1 MYSFTVSDH
10 DNWARIIT
18 IKSIGLPTEEEWEQF
33 KLEYKE
39 IYNTYCTEQYEQIGI
54 IWELTEAEM
63 LPMTWVY
70 QLATI
75 LYNLREHTRSHLIG
89 CGFIIDNYI
98 LQTIIENLLL
108 RVFPITKPF
117 HITPKINEGNE
128 WLLKLF
134 RESAPDSG
142 I

>member
-39 IYNTYCTEQYEQIGI
+39 IYNTYCTGQYEQIGI

-89 CGFIIDNYI
+89 CTFIIDNYI
-98 LQTIIENLLL
+98 LKTVLE
-108 RVFPITKPF
+108 
-117 HITPKINEGNE
+117 
-128 WLLKLF
+128 
-134 RESAPDSG
+134 
-142 I
+142 